1 MWKLPDID
9 ENAYGSQLEVEGN
22 EQLAS
27 RIFVT
32 SIWIYP
38 TENDM
43 LHDQKVLVLGNDPTS
58 TENFLLIPDLI
69 ATISYY
75 FNLLSKVGV
84 DDDPDSLVNKRIVT
98 IGELLQN
105 QFRIGLLKLEKYK
118 RKNLSKRY
126 W

>member
-1 MWKLPDID
+1 M
-9 ENAYGSQLEVEGN
+9 
-22 EQLAS
+22 
-27 RIFVT
+27 
-32 SIWIYP
+32 
-38 TENDM
+38 
-43 LHDQKVLVLGNDPTS
+43 VLGNDPTS

-105 QFRIGLLKLEKYK
+105 QFRIGLLKLEKIQEKESRQKILIRLLLRTLQTINQYLI
-118 RKNLSKRY
+118 NLNRSLTHQNFLNLWINVILLLKYQTREE
-126 W
+126 